1 MAVSASPGA
10 AVTSADLAARGA
22 AYLKALC
29 ADVAGRTVGSA
40 GNRAAARFFEQTI
53 AAFGFATERQEFS
66 CFEWVGRGAAL
77 EAGGTPFTVLPS
89 PETLG
94 WAGRAPLAVC
104 TTVEEVEATDL
115 TGKIALLRGPI
126 AREQIMPK
134 NFPFWNPD
142 EHKRIVAALE
152 VNPPPALVT
161 ATGRNP
167 ELAGAVYPF
176 PLFEDG
182 DFDIPSVYMTEE
194 EGAHLAQYAGQVAAL
209 EIRAERIPASG
220 WNVVARKQPDAE
232 RCVVFFAH
240 IDAKLGTPG
249 AVDNAAGVVT
259 LLLLAELL
267 ADYTGS
273 LGLELVALNGEDHY
287 SAAGEIEWLR
297 HSAGTFG
304 SILLGVNVDDA
315 GYYRGETAYS
325 LYGCPPAP
333 AETIAAVLARHP
345 GVVPGEPWYQSDHS
359 LFIAQGVP
367 ALALASTEIAEVMS
381 EVAHTPQDTP
391 DVVDVAQLVVIAQ
404 ALRDLVLTLA

>member
-1 MAVSASPGA
+1 MIPGQALSPLL
-10 AVTSADLAARGA
+10 VARGA
-22 AYLKALC
+22 AHLAALC
-29 ADVAGRTVGSA
+29 DVAAGRTVGSA
-40 GNRAAARFFEQTI
+40 GNRAATLFFEQTV
-53 AAFGFATERQEFS
+53 AKFGFATERQEFA
-66 CFEWVGRGAAL
+66 CIEWVGRGATL
-77 EAGGTPFTVLPS
+77 EAGGATFAVQPS

-104 TTVEEVEATDL
+104 TTVEQVEAANLAD
-115 TGKIALLRGPI
+115 KIVLLRGEI

-142 EHKRIVAALE
+142 EHQRIVAALE
-152 VNPPPALVT
+152 ANPPLALVT

-167 ELAGAVYPF
+167 ELAGALYPF

-182 DFDIPSVYMTEE
+182 DFDIPSAYMTEE
-194 EGAHLAQYAGQVAAL
+194 EGERLAAYAGQVAAL

-220 WNVVARKQPDAE
+220 WNVVARKQPQAV
-232 RCVVFFAH
+232 RRVVFFAH
-240 IDAKLGTPG
+240 IDAKPGTPG

-259 LLLLAELL
+259 LLLLADLL
-267 ADYTGS
+267 ADYAGS

-297 HSAGTFG
+297 RSAGTFD

-325 LYGCPPAP
+325 LYGCPPEMAQ
-333 AETIAAVLARHP
+333 TIAGVLAGHA
-345 GVVPGEPWYQSDHS
+345 GIIPGEPWYQSDHG

-381 EVAHTPQDTP
+381 EVAHTPKDTP
-391 DVVDVAQLVVIAQ
+391 DVVDVAKLAVIAR
-404 ALRDLVLTLA
+404 ALRDLVTALA